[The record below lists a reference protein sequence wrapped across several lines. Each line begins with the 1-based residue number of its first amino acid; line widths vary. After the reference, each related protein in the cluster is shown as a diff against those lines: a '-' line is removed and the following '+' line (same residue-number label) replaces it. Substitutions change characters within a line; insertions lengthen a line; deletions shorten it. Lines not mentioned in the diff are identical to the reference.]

1 MQIGVNMHT
10 FCTNIIFFHRNQSA
24 FGWRNAIL
32 GKKLKA
38 KSVFTKNVFLNDF
51 PTFSIAP
58 LSSGSIGF
66 WQVKHHPCKNY
77 WHQKCFQ
84 FLTSE
89 TLSFQNIFLKL
100 NPLRL
105 CCHRLITRQHFLE
118 VTILKWQES
127 LF

>member
-10 FCTNIIFFHRNQSA
+10 FCTNIIFFHRNLSA

-32 GKKLKA
+32 GKKLEA
-38 KSVFTKNVFLNDF
+38 KNVLTKKVLLNDF

-58 LSSGSIGF
+58 LSSRSIGF

-77 WHQKCFQ
+77 WHQKIF
-84 FLTSE
+84 
-89 TLSFQNIFLKL
+89 SFCQVKHYPSKTFSLKL